1 VSEFTLALFVTTPV
15 PIDGGIKSNSNIC
28 CDPTLRF
35 PVTLHV
41 YVRTER
47 LQPKGAAINV
57 RPAGKV
63 SVTTTFVASDGP
75 AFSAVN
81 VIVVVPGGAPI
92 TESGENDFVIERS
105 AAAFTGVEVV
115 FVENVDD
122 SP

>member
-1 VSEFTLALFVTTPV
+1 M
-15 PIDGGIKSNSNIC
+15 
-28 CDPTLRF
+28 
-35 PVTLHV
+35 
-41 YVRTER
+41 
-47 LQPKGAAINV
+47 
-57 RPAGKV
+57 

>member
-1 VSEFTLALFVTTPV
+1 
-15 PIDGGIKSNSNIC
+15 
-28 CDPTLRF
+28 
-35 PVTLHV
+35 
-41 YVRTER
+41 
-47 LQPKGAAINV
+47 V
-57 RPAGKV
+57 RPIGNW

-81 VIVVVPGGAPI
+81 VIVVIPEGI